1 MRSVTLMMT
10 LVAAAIGLKDVPDT
24 NPLGLDPALAV
35 TYSDE
40 ELAKFNPPVLNLTMG
55 PAPTDLF
62 TNATNLINIVTAE
75 APVIA

>member
-1 MRSVTLMMT
+1 MRSAI
-10 LVAAAIGLKDVPDT
+10 LVLALASRAISLKDVPDT

-40 ELAKFNPPVLNLTMG
+40 ELAEFNPPVLNLTMG